1 MSEVVVVVG
10 GQYGSE
16 AKGHVTAQV
25 ILKEISANE
34 NDDIINVRVAG
45 PNAGHTVY
53 DAAGHKFA
61 FRQLPVGA
69 VLGNSAESPV
79 SVIAAGSE
87 VDPEVL
93 IAEIDLARSRGH
105 VGAIM
110 VDGNAT
116 VIEQRHKD
124 EEGHVDLVGKIGSTG
139 KGIGAARASRI
150 MRNAQRVRD
159 TDSLVQDLEDRGVV
173 VADTVEM
180 LAYWATLDRVFIVV
194 EGTQGYGLGLH
205 LDAYPQV
212 TSSDARAIDFLA
224 MAGISPWQHG
234 VVSTTVVIAA
244 RVYPI
249 RVAGNSGPMQEET
262 TWGELGLP
270 EERTTVTQKVRR
282 VGHWDKELIRAAV
295 LANGGANPD
304 PTRPPSVVVALT
316 MIDQL
321 IPELADFELCEP
333 SKCKGHPQVTKEV
346 NRELNRFLRK
356 VTEDSGAPVVMF
368 TTGPQTAV
376 WL

>member
-16 AKGHVTAQV
+16 AKGHVTAQ
-25 ILKEISANE
+25 IIKRELLAKD

-53 DAAGHKFA
+53 DAAGNKFA
-61 FRQLPVGA
+61 FRQVPVGA
-69 VLGNSAESPV
+69 VLGNVS

-87 VDPEVL
+87 IDPEVL
-93 IAEIDLARSRGH
+93 LAEIDLMVSKGHPARLY
-105 VGAIM
+105 
-110 VDGNAT
+110 VDENAT
-116 VIEQRHKD
+116 IIEDFHKRAEAD
-124 EEGHVDLVGKIGSTG
+124 GEMVTRLGSTA
-139 KGIGAARASRI
+139 KGIGAARADRI
-150 MRNAQRVRD
+150 WRLAKRVKD
-159 TDSLVQDLEDRGVV
+159 DEALVAELDRRGVFV
-173 VADTVEM
+173 SDTVDL
-180 LAYWATLDRVFIVV
+180 LAYWATLDRVFIIV

-234 VVSTTVVIAA
+234 IDSTTVVIAA
-244 RVYPI
+244 RVFPI
-249 RVAGNSGPMQEET
+249 RVAGNSGPMAEET
-262 TWGELGLP
+262 TWEELGLP

-282 VGHWDKELIRAAV
+282 VGHWDPELIRRAV
-295 LANGGANPD
+295 LANGGANQSQD
-304 PTRPPSVVVALT
+304 RTPSVVVALT

-321 IPELADFELCEP
+321 IPELAGFEICEDP
-333 SKCKGHPQVTKEV
+333 ETCPGHPGINEGTNTK
-346 NRELNRFLRK
+346 LNGFLRK
-356 VTEDSGAPVVMF
+356 VIEDSGAPVVMF
-368 TTGPQTAV
+368 TTSPTTAV